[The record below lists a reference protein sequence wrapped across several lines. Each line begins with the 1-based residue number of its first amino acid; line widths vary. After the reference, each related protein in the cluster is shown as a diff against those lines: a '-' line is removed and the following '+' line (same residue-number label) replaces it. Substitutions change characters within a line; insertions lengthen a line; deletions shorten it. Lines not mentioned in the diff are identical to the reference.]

1 MSQEALFAQVRA
13 RTGRLRHPVFSVY
26 NNSMDVVSSALKHG
40 VAPEDSLHAA
50 HEFIVAYSLG
60 DDPRRELRL
69 GLTRTLAC

>member
-1 MSQEALFAQVRA
+1 
-13 RTGRLRHPVFSVY
+13 
-26 NNSMDVVSSALKHG
+26 MDVVSSALKHG